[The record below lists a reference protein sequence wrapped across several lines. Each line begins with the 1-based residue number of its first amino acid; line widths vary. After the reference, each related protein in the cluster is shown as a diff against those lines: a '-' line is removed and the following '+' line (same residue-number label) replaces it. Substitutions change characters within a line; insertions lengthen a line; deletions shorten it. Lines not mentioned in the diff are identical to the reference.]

1 MADALTDISLNKLP
15 PYNKEAEQSVLG
27 ACLHSE
33 DAIAKVLEIL
43 REEDFYK
50 STHKKIFAVMRGQFE
65 ANEPIDVLALADQL
79 RKKMSWKRWGVSNTL
94 AFLKILC
101 PLLRPWS
108 TTLKSSERKK
118 SSAN

>member
-1 MADALTDISLNKLP
+1 MADTLTDISLNKLP

-33 DAIAKVLEIL
+33 DAIAKALEIL

-50 STHKKIFAVMRGQFE
+50 STHRKIFAVMRGQFE

-79 RKKMSWKRWGVSNTL
+79 KKKNELEEV
-94 AFLKILC
+94 
-101 PLLRPWS
+101 
-108 TTLKSSERKK
+108 
-118 SSAN
+118 